1 MDNNI
6 QENVVETQENIPV
19 GLEVKK
25 PSKKK
30 FIIIS
35 AVAVIAILAVV
46 LILLLGNSGK
56 GKIEINGKKCT
67 YSAEA
72 GIEGVEKACDGVVV
86 CDSGNCTYYPTSG
99 EAEEVS
105 MMDIFDGKYP
115 VVFFP
120 PFINFDEDLA
130 GFNYNIYGEFKTQY
144 GATHESSSSD
154 LSEKDFL
161 EVDDMFYMIYTDEGT
176 LDWDDIKKD
185 YDKIASSGSFKDI
198 DYFESALLV
207 AADVV
212 KINAYEDN
220 AQAVIDTY
228 NTASS
233 SGKENM
239 MLWLARG
246 KAIQMLLDGDIE
258 YVAIESVYCQ
268 SGRDNSL
275 NIYMYTSKEDA
286 QKVMENMGIK

>member
-6 QENVVETQENIPV
+6 QENVVEAQENIPV

-99 EAEEVS
+99 EAKEVS
-105 MMDIFDGKYP
+105 M
-115 VVFFP
+115 VVSHNSF
-120 PFINFDEDLA
+120 LLG
-130 GFNYNIYGEFKTQY
+130 GF
-144 GATHESSSSD
+144 
-154 LSEKDFL
+154 
-161 EVDDMFYMIYTDEGT
+161 
-176 LDWDDIKKD
+176 
-185 YDKIASSGSFKDI
+185 
-198 DYFESALLV
+198 
-207 AADVV
+207 
-212 KINAYEDN
+212 
-220 AQAVIDTY
+220 
-228 NTASS
+228 
-233 SGKENM
+233 
-239 MLWLARG
+239 
-246 KAIQMLLDGDIE
+246 
-258 YVAIESVYCQ
+258 
-268 SGRDNSL
+268 
-275 NIYMYTSKEDA
+275 
-286 QKVMENMGIK
+286 